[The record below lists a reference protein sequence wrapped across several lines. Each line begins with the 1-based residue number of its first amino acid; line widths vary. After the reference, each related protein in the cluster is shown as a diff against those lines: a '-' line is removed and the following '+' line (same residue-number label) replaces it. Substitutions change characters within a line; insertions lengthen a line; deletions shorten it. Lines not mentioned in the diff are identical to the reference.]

1 MDFALISGH
10 DEIMGSINYVER
22 SAMKLCFLIL
32 IDKFTFKKAMFCFP
46 LSNIYLIMILW
57 TEFGTKWKIIH
68 SICIVVSPA
77 S

>member
-1 MDFALISGH
+1 MKIKITQFPNGFRLNNEFSGH

-57 TEFGTKWKIIH
+57 TEFGTK
-68 SICIVVSPA
+68 
-77 S
+77 